1 MNDITAIVLIIVF
14 LFCGYLLLTFYEYL
28 LGLLAQVAEWLG
40 ASFVK
45 KLNKELDKHEEK
57 RKSERK

>member
-45 KLNKELDKHEEK
+45 KIK
-57 RKSERK
+57 

>member
-1 MNDITAIVLIIVF
+1 M
-14 LFCGYLLLTFYEYL
+14 LTFYEYL
-28 LGLLAQVAEWLG
+28 LVFLAQVAEWLG